1 MLTHF
6 PDPEEDSMKLQ
17 TGALVLILAS
27 LAGVDTSYRAR
38 AGETYQA
45 DSVHSSVIFRVKH
58 ANTAYFWG
66 RFNDITGAF
75 ALDSADPSQVK
86 LEFQVKAASVD
97 TGNAKRDQHLKSPDF
112 LNAVQFPTITFASKS
127 VEKSGNA
134 YLVTGDMTLHGVT
147 KPITVHLTPTGTGR
161 GPTGAEIGGIEANV
175 TIRQS
180 DFGITKMAGMIGD
193 NVWINIS
200 VEGVRH

>member
-1 MLTHF
+1 
-6 PDPEEDSMKLQ
+6 MKLLIR
-17 TGALVLILAS
+17 TLVFS
-27 LAGVDTSYRAR
+27 LAGLAATDPPYRAC
-38 AGETYQA
+38 AGEIYQA
-45 DSVHSSVIFRVKH
+45 DPVHSSVIFRVKH

-75 ALDSADPSQVK
+75 VLDSVDPSQVK

-97 TGNAKRDQHLKSPDF
+97 TGNAKRDQHLQGPDF
-112 LNAVQFPTITFASKS
+112 LNAAQFPTISFVSKS

-134 YLVTGDMTLHGVT
+134 YQVTGEMTMHGVT
-147 KPITVHLTPTGTGR
+147 KPITVHLTPTGTGK

-175 TIRQS
+175 TIHQS

-193 NVWINIS
+193 SVWINIS

>member
-1 MLTHF
+1 MKF
-6 PDPEEDSMKLQ
+6 P
-17 TGALVLILAS
+17 TLAPVFV
-27 LAGVDTSYRAR
+27 LAGLAGFDTSYRAH

-45 DSVHSSVIFRVKH
+45 DPVHSTVIFRVKH
-58 ANTAYFWG
+58 MNTSFFWG
-66 RFNDITGAF
+66 RFNEITGTF

-86 LEFQVKAASVD
+86 LDFQVKANSVD

-134 YLVTGDMTLHGVT
+134 YLVTGDMTMHGAT
-147 KPITVHLTPTGTGR
+147 KPITVQLTPTGTGR
-161 GPTGAEIGGIEANV
+161 GPTGAEIGGIEASV

-180 DFGITKMAGMIGD
+180 DFGIKKMAGLIGD
-193 NVWINIS
+193 DVWINIS
-200 VEGVRH
+200 VEGARH

>member
-1 MLTHF
+1 
-6 PDPEEDSMKLQ
+6 MKLLIR
-17 TGALVLILAS
+17 TLVFS
-27 LAGVDTSYRAR
+27 LAGLAATDPPYRAR
-38 AGETYQA
+38 AGEIYQA
-45 DSVHSSVIFRVKH
+45 DPVHSSVIFRVKH

-75 ALDSADPSQVK
+75 ALDSTDPSQVK

-127 VEKSGNA
+127 VEKTRDA
-134 YLVTGDMTLHGVT
+134 YLVTGNMTLHGVT
-147 KPITVHLTPTGTGR
+147 KPITVHLAPTGTGR

-193 NVWINIS
+193 IVWINIS

>member
-1 MLTHF
+1 
-6 PDPEEDSMKLQ
+6 MKFE
-17 TGALVLILAS
+17 TRALVLFLAG
-27 LAGVDTSYRAR
+27 LAGVETSNRAR

-45 DSVHSSVIFRVKH
+45 DPVHSSVIFRVKH

-66 RFNDITGAF
+66 RFNDIMGAF

-127 VEKSGNA
+127 VEKTRDA

-147 KPITVHLTPTGTGR
+147 KPITVRLTPTGTGR
-161 GPTGAEIGGIEANV
+161 GPTGAQIGGIEANV
-175 TIRQS
+175 TVRQS